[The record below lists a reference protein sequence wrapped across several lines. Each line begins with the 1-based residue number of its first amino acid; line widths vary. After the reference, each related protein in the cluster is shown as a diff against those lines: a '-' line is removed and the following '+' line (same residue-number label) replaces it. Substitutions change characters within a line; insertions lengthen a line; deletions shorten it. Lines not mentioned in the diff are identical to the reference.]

1 MHKNVYAVASVW
13 MKHGKPPRGGVE
25 GVSRLE
31 FVRIGDKLVDK
42 TRVYKAID
50 RILDL
55 RAKGFSQQEAADQVG
70 IDRAFVSR
78 LESLGEIRKGARVA
92 LVGFPVG
99 NKEEIR
105 KVAEEEGVDFV
116 LLLNDAER
124 WAYLR
129 ERSGQEVFNEI
140 MGIITKLKSYD
151 AVVFIGSDMRVNLV
165 ESILGDRVVG
175 IEVGQSPIRGDRQ
188 VDPEEVRRALRSITM
203 A

>member
-1 MHKNVYAVASVW
+1 MDRA
-13 MKHGKPPRGGVE
+13 
-25 GVSRLE
+25 
-31 FVRIGDKLVDK
+31 
-42 TRVYKAID
+42 RVYKAVD
-50 RILDL
+50 KILDL
-55 RAKGFSQQEAADQVG
+55 RAKGLSQQEAADQVG

-78 LESLGEIRKGARVA
+78 LESLGEVRKGARIA

-116 LLLNDAER
+116 LLLNDVER

-140 MGIITKLKSYD
+140 MAIITKLKSYD
-151 AVVFIGSDMRVNLV
+151 TVVFIGSDMRVSLV
-165 ESILGDRVVG
+165 ESILGNRVVG
-175 IEVGQSPIRGDRQ
+175 IEVGTSPIKGDRY
-188 VDPEEVRRALRSITM
+188 VDPESIRRILRSIAT

>member
-1 MHKNVYAVASVW
+1 MHKNVDTIASAESP
-13 MKHGKPPRGGVE
+13 GKGAPEARKGVI
-25 GVSRLE
+25 RLE
-31 FVRIGDKLVDK
+31 FIRIGDKLVDRA
-42 TRVYKAID
+42 RVYKAVD
-50 RILDL
+50 KILDL
-55 RAKGFSQQEAADQVG
+55 RAKGLSQQEAADQVG

-78 LESLGEIRKGARVA
+78 LESLGEVRKGARIA

-116 LLLNDAER
+116 LLLNDVER

-140 MGIITKLKSYD
+140 MAIITKLKSYD
-151 AVVFIGSDMRVNLV
+151 TVVFIGSDMRVGLV
-165 ESILGDRVVG
+165 ESILGNRVVG
-175 IEVGQSPIRGDRQ
+175 VEVGTSPIKGDRY
-188 VDPEEVRRALRSITM
+188 VEPESIRNILRSITT

>member
-1 MHKNVYAVASVW
+1 

>member
-1 MHKNVYAVASVW
+1 MHKNVDTIASAESP
-13 MKHGKPPRGGVE
+13 GKSAPEARKGVI
-25 GVSRLE
+25 RLE
-31 FVRIGDKLVDK
+31 FIRIGDKLVDRA
-42 TRVYKAID
+42 RVYKAVD
-50 RILDL
+50 KILDL
-55 RAKGFSQQEAADQVG
+55 RAKGLSQQEAADQVG

-78 LESLGEIRKGARVA
+78 LESLGEVRKGARIA

-116 LLLNDAER
+116 LLLNDVER

-140 MGIITKLKSYD
+140 MAIITKLKSYD
-151 AVVFIGSDMRVNLV
+151 TVVFIGSDMRVGLV
-165 ESILGDRVVG
+165 ESILGNRVVG
-175 IEVGQSPIRGDRQ
+175 VEVGTSPIKGDRY
-188 VDPEEVRRALRSITM
+188 VEPESIRKILRSITT